1 MSSSESRNPGP
12 QTVQPLFGCVGTE
25 PEYFRLPLKM
35 EPAMF
40 LPHSREQILEAMASS
55 LSNPGWLDGFPS
67 THRVP
72 HKRQWCVTA
81 NHRSWLL
88 AADPNICL
96 WGPLAVCRAD
106 LLTTWP
112 HQSACWRVVDARP
125 RLLVNRST
133 GEHVRRTSGSN
144 TGRGLLLT
152 NTSETSR
159 CTSLCCIILLLQEA
173 RKWKASICVGV
184 NTECRWRLTSPSIIC
199 AQKRSTCPSGARVRV
214 FLTDGNVYFAA

>member
-1 MSSSESRNPGP
+1 MRLLPDVYSVWDVYIDFREYSGSKLEHFVFHFLKMSSSESRNPGP

-81 NHRSWLL
+81 NHRS
-88 AADPNICL
+88 
-96 WGPLAVCRAD
+96 
-106 LLTTWP
+106 
-112 HQSACWRVVDARP
+112 
-125 RLLVNRST
+125 
-133 GEHVRRTSGSN
+133 
-144 TGRGLLLT
+144 
-152 NTSETSR
+152 
-159 CTSLCCIILLLQEA
+159 
-173 RKWKASICVGV
+173 
-184 NTECRWRLTSPSIIC
+184 
-199 AQKRSTCPSGARVRV
+199 
-214 FLTDGNVYFAA
+214 